1 MNNELEQFL
10 QIVKEQEERKSRCIN
25 LIASE
30 NVISDGASKL
40 QSSLLSNR
48 YILDDF
54 PNNKGLF
61 LVKKRLDRLLGR
73 LFSAKYV
80 NTSPLSGMNCMEL
93 IIGSLSKNGDN
104 IYILSPEDGGHMAT
118 KEIGALH
125 HLKIN
130 YIPYDRKNNVVDILK
145 TKKAFEKN
153 KPNLV
158 YLDNTIICFYSNIK
172 ELKKCT
178 VKYNAPLIFDGS
190 HVLGLIA
197 GKAFPN
203 PLNDGADILNGSTH
217 KTFFGVQKGVILSN
231 DKKLMDKI
239 AILSKD
245 YISSVHTGSLI
256 SLYLS
261 SLEMEKYGVEYAS
274 QVVKNAK
281 ALAKELQIRGI
292 DIATKSCGFTD
303 THQVWIDTG
312 KINSLEIY
320 KKLANCNIN
329 VNLIR
334 IPAIKKLGLRLGT
347 AEVTRL
353 GMKEGEM
360 SIIAGLI
367 AETIKGGSA
376 IYSIK
381 KRVVDFCGQFKKIY
395 FTLDC
400 SGGNNDFIDQQRF
413 KQHKVLIKNYQK
425 KYEQVASKYV
435 KDYFQKIPGF
445 RGMILRGGVG
455 RGTADEFSDIDFTC
469 IFEGDIR
476 KISLKYSLK
485 KGMHLYNGLMFSGR
499 YISLDEFGKNE
510 WSEKMK
516 HAYSYVRFVFC
527 TEAVKKIIAEKI
539 RISNKEQI
547 RRVVANIIELGEICK
562 VYEKYRGFEMFSE
575 IYKNYHRAEI
585 ISANLEI
592 DRAIKYLKNVVFD
605 LNKMHYPEEKS
616 YYTRFFSDLAIKPK
630 GFDEK
635 IFKIMEMPRNRSVL
649 NVKISMLV
657 SLSRELIDFCESK
670 LSLPNSIYKYLM
682 SN

>member
-1 MNNELEQFL
+1 MDNELEQFL

-104 IYILSPEDGGHMAT
+104 IYILSPEDGGHIAT

-261 SLEMEKYGVEYAS
+261 SLEIEKYGVEYAS

-281 ALAKELQIRGI
+281 ALAKELQVRGI
-292 DIATKSCGFTD
+292 DIATKSRGFTD

-312 KINSLEIY
+312 KKNPLDIY
-320 KKLANCNIN
+320 EKLANCNIN
-329 VNLIR
+329 VNSIR

-353 GMKEGEM
+353 GMKEREM

-367 AETIKGGSA
+367 AETIKGKST

-400 SGGNNDFIDQQRF
+400 LGGDNDFIDQQHF
-413 KQHKVLIKNYQK
+413 KQHKLSIKSYQK
-425 KYEQVASKYV
+425 KYEQAASKYV

-445 RGMILRGGVG
+445 QGMILRGGVG

-469 IFEGDIR
+469 IFKGDTR

-499 YISLDEFGKNE
+499 YISLDEFEKNE

-527 TEAVKKIIAEKI
+527 TEVVKKIIAEKI

-592 DRAIKYLKNVVFD
+592 DRAIKYLKNIVFD
-605 LNKMHYPEEKS
+605 LNKIYYPEEKS

-635 IFKIMEMPRNRSVL
+635 IFKIIEMPRNKSVL

-657 SLSRELIDFCESK
+657 SLSRELIDFCESR
-670 LSLPNSIYKYLM
+670 LSLPNNIYKYLM